1 MCLYTV
7 LVQHLRTERGEVFHE
22 CLGRNVI
29 ERQISLDTK
38 NKMYFVI
45 IFHVQ
50 TSLSLL
56 HLIQFEQRKNLI
68 DFQDN

>member
-7 LVQHLRTERGEVFHE
+7 LVQHLRKEHGEVFHE
-22 CLGRNVI
+22 CLGRNVT
-29 ERQISLDTK
+29 ERQISLDSK

-56 HLIQFEQRKNLI
+56 HLSQFEQRKNLI